1 MYNTFKSVISMMY
14 TSVIFA
20 MIFVF
25 ILSAVGTAVLN
36 IIFNFLGKQGYLGNL
51 YPNVRG
57 GIPRG
62 IGLVPFIILSF
73 YMLPKFNNLILFIG
87 IFAFID
93 DVLGRKKFAPLGIE
107 WGQLSRGIGILL
119 VMIVGIM
126 EGLGVSAIL
135 IALMVQPLNISD
147 MQPGSTCIVTIIM
160 CAVTMII
167 MILIGSAP
175 EGELLAIYTPL
186 LILVVVLGYC
196 PLDFSGKIMLGE
208 VGNHTLGVALG
219 VAFYIV
225 GGFWWLLLLFIITT
239 ALIAFVRR
247 NTLKVFFRQRLGLI
261 NPTFGDYFMDVLTG
275 GGLGD
280 LIRKFVLK
288 EKQYPVTNPLLIL
301 LGFRRLLY
309 NPHARRHAHY
319 PTDDIKPRIMLRR

>member
-1 MYNTFKSVISMMY
+1 MY

-20 MIFVF
+20 LIFVF
-25 ILSAVGTAVLN
+25 VLSAVGTAVLN

-62 IGLVPFIILSF
+62 IGLVPFVILSF
-73 YMLPKFNNLILFIG
+73 YMLPKFNNLVLIIG

-93 DVLGRKKFAPLGIE
+93 DILGRKKCVPLGIE
-107 WGQLSRGIGILL
+107 WGQLSRGVGIIL

-135 IALMVQPLNISD
+135 IALLVQPLNISD

-160 CAVTMII
+160 SILTMLI
-167 MILIGSAP
+167 MVLINSP
-175 EGELLAIYTPL
+175 PYEELLAIYTPL
-186 LILVVVLGYC
+186 LILVVCLGYC

-208 VGNHTLGVALG
+208 VGNHTFGIALG
-219 VAFYIV
+219 AAFYIV
-225 GGFWWLLLLFIITT
+225 GGFWWLLLLFILTT

-280 LIRKFVLK
+280 LVRKYVLK
-288 EKQYPVTNPLLIL
+288 ENQYPVTHPILIL
-301 LGFRRLLY
+301 LGFRRLLF
-309 NPHARRHAHY
+309 NPYARRHPYY
-319 PTDDIKPRIMLRR
+319 PQEDIKPRIMLRR